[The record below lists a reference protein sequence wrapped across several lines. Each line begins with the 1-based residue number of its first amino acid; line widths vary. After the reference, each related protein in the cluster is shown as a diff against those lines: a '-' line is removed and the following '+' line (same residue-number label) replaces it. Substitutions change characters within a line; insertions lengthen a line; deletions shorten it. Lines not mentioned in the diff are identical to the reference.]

1 MLAGALLAG
10 VAQTQAQETGGTKPE
25 STAPKKAGAGTAGTK
40 AAAAPA
46 DEKSKTSYSIGVS
59 MGTSLRA
66 TGLGADAVSM
76 DRIAQGIRDA
86 MSGKVEMTQA
96 DQEIIRTAIA
106 SARAN
111 LVAKNHAAAA
121 TFLAEN
127 AKKEDVKTTDSGLQY
142 RVLSPGAGA
151 SPTKADEV
159 MVNYKGSL
167 LDGTVFDSSAQH
179 GGPQPLP
186 VGGVIPGWT
195 EALLMMKPGA
205 KWQLFIPP
213 KLAYDER
220 SPSPVIPPGSMLV
233 FDVELVSIKPRTAA
247 PASPAAPAAPHPAT
261 PGTK

>member
-10 VAQTQAQETGGTKPE
+10 VAQTQAQETGGTKPAAA
-25 STAPKKAGAGTAGTK
+25 APKKAGAGTASTK

-46 DEKSKTSYSIGVS
+46 DEKSKASYSIGVS
-59 MGTSLRA
+59 MGTQLRA
-66 TGLGADAVSM
+66 TGLGADTVSV
-76 DRIAQGIRDA
+76 DRLAQGIRDA

-96 DQEIIRTAIA
+96 DQETIRAAIT

-121 TFLAEN
+121 AFLAEN
-127 AKKEDVKTTDSGLQY
+127 AKKQDVKTTDSGLQY
-142 RVLSPGAGA
+142 KVLAPGAGA
-151 SPTKADEV
+151 PPTKADEV

-167 LDGTVFDSSAQH
+167 LDGTVFDASADH
-179 GGPQPLP
+179 GGPATLP

-233 FDVELVSIKPRTAA
+233 FDVELVSIKPHTAA
-247 PASPAAPAAPHPAT
+247 PASPTAPHPAA
-261 PGTK
+261 PGAK